1 MNLPN
6 KLTITRIVLIP
17 VFMLFIIPLPKQ
29 WETLAIIKEFN
40 LFITQFGKYVAG
52 LIFIIAAFTDAL
64 DGHIARTR
72 HIITNFGK
80 FLDPIADK
88 LLVSAAL
95 IALIQLDRLNGWFVF
110 IILAREFLV
119 SGIRLVAACE
129 GKVIAAS
136 RWGKLKMLSQTI
148 AILLIIFD
156 NFPFSLFT
164 DADIGGYFMVLAVI
178 ATVVSGYDYL
188 KKNIEIIKIG
198 N

>member
-6 KLTITRIVLIP
+6 KLTVTRIMMIP
-17 VFMLFIIPLPKQ
+17 FFLLFIIPLPRE
-29 WETLAIIKEFN
+29 WETV
-40 LFITQFGKYVAG
+40 LFIKSFNSFVEVSGKFIAG
-52 LIFIIAAFTDAL
+52 GIFIAAAFTDFL
-64 DGHIARTR
+64 DGHIARSR
-72 HIITNFGK
+72 KIVTNFGK

-88 LLVSAAL
+88 LLVTAAL
-95 IALIQLDRLNGWFVF
+95 IALIEVSNLNGWFVF

-136 RWGKLKMLSQTI
+136 RWGKLKMLSQTV
-148 AILLIIFD
+148 AILLIIFE

-164 DADIGGYFMVLAVI
+164 DLNLGAIMMVIAVI

-188 KKNIEIIKIG
+188 KKNLEIIRIG

>member
-6 KLTITRIVLIP
+6 KLTVTRIMMIP
-17 VFMLFIIPLPKQ
+17 FFLLFIIPLPRE
-29 WETLAIIKEFN
+29 WETV
-40 LFITQFGKYVAG
+40 LFIKSFNSFVEVSGKFIAG
-52 LIFIIAAFTDAL
+52 GIFIAAAFTDFL
-64 DGHIARTR
+64 DGHIARSR
-72 HIITNFGK
+72 KIVTNFGK

-88 LLVSAAL
+88 LLVTAAL
-95 IALIQLDRLNGWFVF
+95 IALIEVSNLNGWFVF

-136 RWGKLKMLSQTI
+136 RWGKLKMLSQTV
-148 AILLIIFD
+148 AILLIIFE

-164 DADIGGYFMVLAVI
+164 DLNLGAIMMVVAVI

-188 KKNIEIIKIG
+188 KKIWR
-198 N
+198 